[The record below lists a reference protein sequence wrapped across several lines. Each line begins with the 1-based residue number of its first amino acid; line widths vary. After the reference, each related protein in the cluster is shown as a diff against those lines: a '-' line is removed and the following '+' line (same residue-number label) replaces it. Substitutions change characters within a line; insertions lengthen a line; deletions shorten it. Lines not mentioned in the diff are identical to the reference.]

1 MGHDNFKRLERLSL
15 SDINHLRL
23 AGFKC
28 KLKLPKSFC
37 SPGTVFCDKPIAFM
51 AQQKRGGRMDWW
63 YSCEDCAEPMEKAMA
78 EREGA

>member
-1 MGHDNFKRLERLSL
+1 MGHGNFKRLERLSH

-37 SPGTVFCDKPIAFM
+37 PPYAVFCDRPIAFK
-51 AQQKRGGRMDWW
+51 AQEKKGSVIDWW
-63 YSCEDCAEPMEKAMA
+63 YSCEECAEPIRRSMVQA
-78 EREGA
+78 EGV